1 MKQKTV
7 AVIPA
12 FNEEKM
18 VGEIVRRTK
27 MYVDKIIVVNDCSRD
42 NTKKEAKKAG
52 AIVVNHSVNKG
63 LGASLRDGF
72 ATALKMNPDI
82 IITLDAD
89 GQHLPE
95 DIPKFI
101 DKINR
106 GYDFVLGARDLSKYP
121 LVKKIGNFFLNAA
134 TNFISGT
141 NLKDTESG
149 FRAFRKNALEK
160 LQLKSDR
167 YQIAVEIVFE
177 VGRNNLKTANVPI
190 KIPLY
195 VKGVGVID
203 GIHNFMYLLHRRER
217 RWRDYIAD
225 VKYVLKK
232 WL

>member
-1 MKQKTV
+1 MKQKII

-12 FNEEKM
+12 YNEEKT
-18 VGEIVRRTK
+18 VGDIVKRTK
-27 MYVDKIIVVNDCSRD
+27 KYVDEVIVVNDCSKD
-42 NTKKEAKKAG
+42 NTEKVAKSAG
-52 AIVVNHSVNKG
+52 ALVLNHTVNKG

-72 ATALKMNPDI
+72 ETALKNGADI

-89 GQHLPE
+89 GQHIPE

-101 DKINR
+101 DKINE

-121 LVKKIGNFFLNAA
+121 LIKKIGNFFLNVA

-149 FRAFRKNALEK
+149 FRAFRRNALEK

-190 KIPLY
+190 KVPVYI
-195 VKGVGVID
+195 KGVGVID
-203 GIHNFMYLLHRRER
+203 GIHNFAYLLHRRER